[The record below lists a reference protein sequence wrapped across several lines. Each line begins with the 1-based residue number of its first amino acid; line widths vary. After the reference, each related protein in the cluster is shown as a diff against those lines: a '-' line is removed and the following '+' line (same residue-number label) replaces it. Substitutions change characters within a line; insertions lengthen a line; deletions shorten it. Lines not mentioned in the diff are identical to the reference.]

1 MIAELRSLE
10 DADGNL
16 HTRDVVERARNPSSA
31 LHDHPAFEWDVT
43 RAAYKQWMDAAR
55 NVVQI
60 YVGLVD
66 DGGDRKPMRL
76 MVHMVDVNKKPIYRP
91 TQKMIRENRAA
102 LVTSVCNSI
111 LSAIKSYPLSEFDH
125 VVELVEEIRDTAN
138 APKPRAR
145 KQRRQQQKGGRHQP
159 TV

>member
-1 MIAELRSLE
+1 
-10 DADGNL
+10 
-16 HTRDVVERARNPSSA
+16 
-31 LHDHPAFEWDVT
+31 
-43 RAAYKQWMDAAR
+43 MDAAR

-76 MVHMVDVNKKPIYRP
+76 MVHMVDVNKKRSIAQRKGSSAKTEQRSSP
-91 TQKMIRENRAA
+91 
-102 LVTSVCNSI
+102 VCGTSI

-125 VVELVEEIRDTAN
+125 VVELVKEIRDAAN

-159 TV
+159 TI